1 MCPAC
6 CCRHGDRGLGM
17 EQGEEKTQ
25 IKRGF
30 LISPSA
36 KLLFTTVQKTS
47 DDKPAVFHAWV
58 EPKD

>member
-1 MCPAC
+1 
-6 CCRHGDRGLGM
+6 M

-36 KLLFTTVQKTS
+36 KLLFTTLQKTS